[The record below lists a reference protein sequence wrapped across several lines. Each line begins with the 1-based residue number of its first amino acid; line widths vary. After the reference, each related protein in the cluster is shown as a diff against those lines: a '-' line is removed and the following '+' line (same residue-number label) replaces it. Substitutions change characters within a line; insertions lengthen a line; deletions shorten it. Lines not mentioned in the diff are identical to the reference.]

1 MGLLQKAV
9 ETYEAHTDFVGV
21 ARDGHQPIAP
31 VSHIITNASFEI
43 ALDMQGELKGIE
55 EVAKEEAKTVIAQ
68 APLVHIRCAS
78 RLGISPGKIQK
89 NLRCMWSSYRRG
101 QIPNF
106 PIRCFVPS

>member
-43 ALDMQGELKGIE
+43 DRKS
-55 EVAKEEAKTVIAQ
+55 VV
-68 APLVHIRCAS
+68 
-78 RLGISPGKIQK
+78 
-89 NLRCMWSSYRRG
+89 
-101 QIPNF
+101 
-106 PIRCFVPS
+106 